1 VFTAQFFFRK
11 ELLVTASGSATAESN
26 VSEEDAYNIALN
38 IAKEVAQSSAQQDA
52 NVIIQSVNT
61 STLGDNT
68 LFLTSSLLNG
78 YITQVSTNEYNL
90 VKDFFSTKYI
100 LNIETDEIFNIKEG
114 VTLTCSFI
122 NKGIINNYGNYN
134 TSLFRQNL
142 QKNNKS
148 TTSDND
154 TSTYDS
160 SYNDSIYDSSY
171 NDTLNILN
179 VGTLYNYTFMILNS
193 DEQLTNLGTIT
204 NYGLVSTEGDVENYG
219 EYIQDI
225 CGNDTY
231 VTTPMTYNYNIINN
245 YYNTEYDGYWVE
257 EGTVAPGTIYYGTI
271 TINGGDFG
279 NTINNTSLGVIYLN
293 YSTQGSEIP
302 SETYFLKING
312 GNMYCQDPS
321 NVTPPTDY
329 YNVYWNTTT
338 TPMIIVV
345 EDIFGPIY
353 SNSYTT
359 GTSDPAGN
367 PYALAAQQ
375 IDPGLLTFY
384 LKPMES

>member
-1 VFTAQFFFRK
+1 MPTYKAKATAIASVTAQFFFRK

-68 LFLTSSLLNG
+68 LFLSSSLLNG
-78 YITQVSTNEYNL
+78 YITQVSSNEYDL

-100 LNIETDEIFNIKEG
+100 LNIETDEILNIKEG

-134 TSLFRQNL
+134 TSGFRQNL

-154 TSTYDS
+154 KSTYDS
-160 SYNDSIYDSSY
+160 SYTFNVL
-171 NDTLNILN
+171 NVNTLNNYNTI
-179 VGTLYNYTFMILNS
+179 TLQSNIIIVNT
-193 DEQLTNLGTIT
+193 GTIT
-204 NYGLVSTEGDVENYG
+204 NYGLVTNYGHFENYG

-225 CGNDTY
+225 SGNTP
-231 VTTPMTYNYNIINN
+231 VTNNYNIINN
-245 YYNTEYDGYWVE
+245 YYNTEYPSDGIFATE
-257 EGTVAPGTIYYGTI
+257 LMPLTTIYYGTI
-271 TINGGDFG
+271 TINGGSLA
-279 NTINNTSLGVIYLN
+279 NTTSSGVIYLN

-302 SETYFLKING
+302 SETYFLTING

-329 YNVYWNTTT
+329 YNVYWSYTIKPTTESEN
-338 TPMIIVV
+338 PY
-345 EDIFGPIY
+345 GPIY

-359 GTSDPAGN
+359 GTSDPSGN

-375 IDPGLLTFY
+375 IDTGIVTFY
-384 LKPMES
+384 SN

>member
-1 VFTAQFFFRK
+1 
-11 ELLVTASGSATAESN
+11 
-26 VSEEDAYNIALN
+26 
-38 IAKEVAQSSAQQDA
+38 
-52 NVIIQSVNT
+52 
-61 STLGDNT
+61 
-68 LFLTSSLLNG
+68 
-78 YITQVSTNEYNL
+78 
-90 VKDFFSTKYI
+90 
-100 LNIETDEIFNIKEG
+100 
-114 VTLTCSFI
+114 
-122 NKGIINNYGNYN
+122 
-134 TSLFRQNL
+134 
-142 QKNNKS
+142 
-148 TTSDND
+148 
-154 TSTYDS
+154 
-160 SYNDSIYDSSY
+160 
-171 NDTLNILN
+171 
-179 VGTLYNYTFMILNS
+179 
-193 DEQLTNLGTIT
+193 
-204 NYGLVSTEGDVENYG
+204 
-219 EYIQDI
+219 
-225 CGNDTY
+225 
-231 VTTPMTYNYNIINN
+231 MTYNYNIINN